1 VTVRSDARSPF
12 PDLEELLGGLPAKR
26 AATLLFLIETRT
38 AHLVARS
45 RQVTERLLTEES
57 ARERE
62 LSFLTAFALGGEPPL
77 RPTIQDLE
85 RHSAEWAG
93 LVADNPRVRAA
104 VGHQL
109 AEKYDFTYAAVPGI
123 REALGLDEPA
133 VEQAYERLY
142 GRPLQDSFEPRAK
155 PLERLR
161 WAWSRLAAWLES
173 LPPFWTAY
181 SLTLTETVGASVL
194 ALPIAV
200 AALGPLPGLAV
211 LIALGLVNVITVTF
225 MAEAV
230 SRSGEMRY
238 GHAFFGRLVTDFL
251 GRSGAALLTGSLLL
265 FCFLVLQIYYFGVAT
280 TLADATAIPAG
291 VWVALMFLVGV
302 YYLRRESLNATIAS
316 ALVVGAVNIAL
327 LVALSLLAL
336 SHVRP
341 DNLLYE
347 NVPFVGGTPF
357 EPALVG
363 LIFGVVLT
371 AYNGHTSVAICG
383 QLVVRRDPSARS
395 LILGCAA
402 AQGTAIVLYSLFVL
416 GVNGAVAPDA
426 LATESGTALAP
437 LAVTAGPAVHVIG
450 SAFVVLGMGMSS
462 ITYSLALFGLVRERL
477 PSAAARIVTLPRRR
491 GRIVF
496 STGARSPAERLEVGL
511 TYLGLHGGQPRF
523 LVEVEHAAGSQR
535 AEVVAAERWDVLP
548 AEASAMVEELRDP
561 TGGRARL
568 DVEIAHAD
576 DQSVRMRV
584 TTPMRRV
591 YEGQP
596 DRTGFALAALLELT
610 DAESETVA
618 WMIRRGEVTAAE
630 AAAHRGGAESA
641 AERALDALAERG
653 VIGRRVD
660 AGRPRYTARA
670 GLRRPRRLP
679 PQLWQALD
687 VGASEASGRP
697 GAARGVR
704 EVIFGRRGRF
714 ALATAP
720 VAAAFIMAE
729 FTALTGSGSFA
740 GPLSFLGTIT
750 VSILAGVFPVLLLL
764 SSRRKGEYV
773 PAVVLHRMGHPYV
786 LGAIYLL
793 FVAGVTLHGLV
804 VWDGAAE
811 RAGALLIAAVIV
823 VVTVSATRRGAFG
836 SRLAIELREDQA
848 SGAASF
854 AVTAAGRP
862 VTSDIRFEYGEGDRR
877 LRAAEG
883 EIHEFRSLRRA
894 SFEPLWASDD
904 PVACAELKVWV
915 HGVTPE
921 GDSEGRAGRVRV
933 EGDDQSGVVDLPLSR
948 GRAVLPAA
956 VLPRKVEIVLG

>member
-1 VTVRSDARSPF
+1 MTVRSDASSAF
-12 PDLEELLGGLPAKR
+12 PDLEELLGGLPGKR
-26 AATLLFLIETRT
+26 AGTLLFLIETRT

-45 RQVTERLLTEES
+45 QQLTERLLTDEV
-57 ARERE
+57 AQERE
-62 LSFLTAFALGGEPPL
+62 LAFLTAFALGAQPPL

-85 RHSAEWAG
+85 RHSAEWAA

-104 VGHQL
+104 L
-109 AEKYDFTYAAVPGI
+109 AHRLGEKYDFTYAAVPGI
-123 REALGLDEPA
+123 RKAVGLDDPA
-133 VEQAYERLY
+133 VGQAYERLY
-142 GRPLQDSFEPRAK
+142 GRPLQDIFEPRAG
-155 PLERLR
+155 PFERLR
-161 WAWSRLAAWLES
+161 WAWSRLAGRLES

-181 SLTLTETVGASVL
+181 SLTLTETVGASIL

-200 AALGPLPGLAV
+200 AALGPLPGLGV
-211 LIALGLVNVITVTF
+211 LIALGLVNVVTVTF

-238 GHAFFGRLVTDFL
+238 GRAFFGRLVTDFL

-265 FCFLVLQIYYFGVAT
+265 FCFLILQVFYFGVAT
-280 TLADATAIPAG
+280 TLADATAVPAG

-327 LVALSLLAL
+327 IVALSVLAL
-336 SHVRP
+336 SHVRL
-341 DNLLYE
+341 DNLFYE
-347 NVPFVGGTPF
+347 NVPFIGGTPF
-357 EPALVG
+357 EPSLVG

-416 GVNGAVAPDA
+416 GVNGAVAPDT
-426 LATESGTALAP
+426 LAAESGTALAP
-437 LAVTAGPAVHVIG
+437 LAETAGPAIHVIG
-450 SAFVVLGMGMSS
+450 SAFVVLGMGMGS

-477 PSAAARIVTLPRRR
+477 PSAAARRVTLPRRR
-491 GRIVF
+491 GRLVV
-496 STGARSPAERLEVGL
+496 STGARSAAEHLEVGL
-511 TYLGLHGGQPRF
+511 TYLGLDRGRPRF
-523 LVEVEHAAGSQR
+523 LVELEHAAGSQR
-535 AEVVAAERWDVLP
+535 VEVVPAERWDVL
-548 AEASAMVEELRDP
+548 AADGSATAEELRDP

-568 DVEIAHAD
+568 AVDIAHAD
-576 DQSVRMRV
+576 DQSVRLVV
-584 TTPMRRV
+584 TTTMRLA

-596 DRTGFALAALLELT
+596 HTTGFALAALLGLS

-630 AAAHRGGAESA
+630 AAAHSGAAEST

-660 AGRPRYTARA
+660 AGRPRYTSIA
-670 GLRRPRRLP
+670 GIRRPRQLP
-679 PQLWQALD
+679 ARLWQALD
-687 VGASEASGRP
+687 LGPRPASVRP

-704 EVIFGRRGRF
+704 EMLFGRRGRF
-714 ALATAP
+714 AVATAP
-720 VAAAFIMAE
+720 VAAAFIAGE
-729 FTALTGSGSFA
+729 FAALTGSGSFA
-740 GPLSFLGTIT
+740 GPISFVGTIT

-773 PAVVLHRMGHPYV
+773 PAAVLHRLGHPYV

-804 VWDGAAE
+804 VWDAAVE

-823 VVTVSATRRGAFG
+823 VMTVSATRRGAFAP
-836 SRLAIELREDQA
+836 RLAIELREDQA
-848 SGAASF
+848 TGAASF
-854 AVTAAGRP
+854 AVTAAGRRL
-862 VTSDIRFEYGEGDRR
+862 TSDIRLEYGDDDRR
-877 LRAAEG
+877 LQAAEG
-883 EIHEFRSLRRA
+883 EIDEFRSLRRA
-894 SFEPLWASDD
+894 SFEPRWASDG
-904 PVACAELKVWV
+904 PVGRAELKVWV
-915 HGVTPE
+915 HRVTPE
-921 GDSEGRAGRVRV
+921 GECEGRAGRVRV
-933 EGDDQSGVVDLPLSR
+933 EPADQSGAVELPLSR
-948 GRAVLPAA
+948 GKVLAP
-956 VLPRKVEIVLG
+956 VGVRPRKVEIVLG